1 MAGAQAQADGM
12 TTVPVPRW
20 AVSFADLFLLLLGCF
35 IHLHA
40 LEAARSRA
48 GADIGAAR
56 AAGGH
61 DAADLFQQGEAVLKP
76 EARVRLQAEG
86 RRLAGHQ
93 VRIVS
98 AGTGE
103 AGGRLDRFELSAAR
117 AAAVGRALQEGG
129 VRDRDVAIAMAE
141 SADQIAGQ
149 RIAVSLR

>member
-1 MAGAQAQADGM
+1 M

-35 IHLHA
+35 VLLHA
-40 LEAARSRA
+40 MEAARPHAA
-48 GADIGAAR
+48 GETGAG
-56 AAGGH
+56 AAGGYR
-61 DAADLFQQGEAVLKP
+61 AADLFQPGEAVLKP
-76 EARVRLQAEG
+76 QARIELQAEG
-86 RRLAGHQ
+86 RRLAGRQ

-98 AGTGE
+98 TGTAD

-117 AAAVGRALQEGG
+117 AAAVGHALQEGG

-141 SADQIAGQ
+141 SAYAAAGQ

>member
-1 MAGAQAQADGM
+1 MASAQVQAGGM

-35 IHLHA
+35 VLLHA
-40 LEAARSRA
+40 MEAAPRA
-48 GADIGAAR
+48 GAEANAGR
-56 AAGGH
+56 AGGYR
-61 DAADLFQQGEAVLKP
+61 AADLFQPGEAVLKP
-76 EARVRLQAEG
+76 AGRTLLQAEG
-86 RRLAGHQ
+86 RRLAGHE

-98 AGTGE
+98 AGAAE

-141 SADQIAGQ
+141 SAGSVTDQ

>member
-1 MAGAQAQADGM
+1 MS
-12 TTVPVPRW
+12 TVPVPRW

-35 IHLHA
+35 VLLHA
-40 LEAARSRA
+40 MEAARPRA
-48 GADIGAAR
+48 GTDAGAGRGADGYR
-56 AAGGH
+56 
-61 DAADLFQQGEAVLKP
+61 AADLFQPGEAVLKP
-76 EARVRLQAEG
+76 AARTLLQAEG

-98 AGTGE
+98 AGTAE

-117 AAAVGRALQEGG
+117 AAAIGRALQEGG

-141 SADQIAGQ
+141 SADSPAGQ

>member
-1 MAGAQAQADGM
+1 M

-35 IHLHA
+35 VLLHA
-40 LEAARSRA
+40 MEASRA
-48 GADIGAAR
+48 PGGAGAITGG
-56 AAGGH
+56 AGGGYR
-61 DAADLFQQGEAVLKP
+61 AADLFQPGEAVLRP
-76 EARVRLQAEG
+76 QARLLFQAQG

-98 AGTGE
+98 AGTAE

-129 VRDRDVAIAMAE
+129 VRDRDVAIAIADSAGHPAE
-141 SADQIAGQ
+141 Q

>member
-1 MAGAQAQADGM
+1 M

-35 IHLHA
+35 VLLHA
-40 LEAARSRA
+40 MEASRGSPA
-48 GADIGAAR
+48 PGLSR
-56 AAGGH
+56 AAGGYR
-61 DAADLFQQGEAVLKP
+61 AVDLFQPGEAVLKP
-76 EARVRLQAEG
+76 QARSLLQAEG
-86 RRLAGHQ
+86 RRLAGRQ

-98 AGTGE
+98 TGSAE

-129 VRDRDVAIAMAE
+129 VRDRDVAVAMAE
-141 SADQIAGQ
+141 SASAAAGQ

>member
-1 MAGAQAQADGM
+1 M

-35 IHLHA
+35 VLLHA
-40 LEAARSRA
+40 MEAARPRA
-48 GADIGAAR
+48 GDQADAGR
-56 AAGGH
+56 AAGGYR
-61 DAADLFQQGEAVLKP
+61 AADLFQPGEAVLKLG
-76 EARVRLQAEG
+76 ARTLLQTEG
-86 RRLAGHQ
+86 RRLAGHP

-98 AGTGE
+98 AGTAE

-141 SADQIAGQ
+141 SADPAAGQ

>member
-1 MAGAQAQADGM
+1 M

-35 IHLHA
+35 VLLHA
-40 LEAARSRA
+40 MEAARSPA
-48 GADIGAAR
+48 GAEASATR
-56 AAGGH
+56 AAGYR
-61 DAADLFQQGEAVLKP
+61 AADLFQPGEAVLRP
-76 EARVRLQAEG
+76 DARSRLQAEG
-86 RRLAGHQ
+86 RRLAGHE

-98 AGTGE
+98 AGTAE

-141 SADQIAGQ
+141 GADPAAGQ
-149 RIAVSLR
+149 NIAVSLR